1 MSYTKIA
8 GKILEVMRLIPT
20 EQELGKLNEI
30 LVAQKLISRSE
41 YEVVGSSERADK
53 QGVLWQIV
61 TVSCRLTI
69 IDVESDEEIVNVAL
83 GTGIDSGDKAIVK
96 AQMMARRYAWMAALN
111 IMEEDKPDTE
121 DTHEIIVETPE
132 DKLRAEITALW
143 RWDPA
148 QFPDWVN
155 KRVGG
160 PFESAD
166 IVRLTAVKNELEGY
180 RKEHG

>member
-1 MSYTKIA
+1 MSYMKIA
-8 GKILEVMRLIPT
+8 GKILEVMKEIPS
-20 EQELGKLNEI
+20 ELELGKLNEI
-30 LVAQKLISRSE
+30 LVAQKLISKSE
-41 YEVVGSSERADK
+41 YEVAGSSERADK

-61 TVSCRLTI
+61 TVSCRLMI

-96 AQMMARRYAWMAALN
+96 AQAMARREAWMAMLDITQGAQ
-111 IMEEDKPDTE
+111 DVTE
-121 DTHEIIVETPE
+121 SEIIVETPE

-143 RWDPA
+143 RWEPA
-148 QFPDWVN
+148 QFPDWIN